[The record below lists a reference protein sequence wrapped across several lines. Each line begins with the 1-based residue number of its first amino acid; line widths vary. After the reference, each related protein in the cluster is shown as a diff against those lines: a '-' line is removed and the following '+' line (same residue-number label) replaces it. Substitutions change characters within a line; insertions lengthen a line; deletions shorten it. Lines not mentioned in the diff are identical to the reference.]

1 MSAEAGAGFA
11 LWKIGSLK
19 FAGFGAALIGAG
31 IMTIFRPPKT
41 KKEMF
46 LQGACAL
53 AGSFMFGNTAVT
65 FLDSW
70 FDWINLATAS
80 FNDAV
85 QFTVTVHGLIGAMS
99 WGVFGGLAA
108 MRERIGT
115 DPIQAIKDIKD
126 V

>member
-1 MSAEAGAGFA
+1 MSAEAGASIA
-11 LWKIGSLK
+11 LWKLGSLK

-53 AGSFMFGNTAVT
+53 ASSFLFGGTAVS
-65 FLDSW
+65 FIDYHS
-70 FDWINLATAS
+70 DWINLTTAS
-80 FNDAV
+80 FNDAM
-85 QFTVTVHGLIGAMS
+85 QFTVMVHGLIGALS
-99 WGVFGGLAA
+99 WGIFGGIASF
-108 MRERIGT
+108 REKLGN
-115 DPIQAIKDIKD
+115 DPIEAIKEIKD